1 MTATGAGFDKNIKA
15 AVGGK
20 SREVQWISET
30 QIKITTL
37 DEDVAKAGRLE
48 LTLKNPNN
56 AVK

>member
-1 MTATGAGFDKNIKA
+1 LTATGAGFDKNIKA
-15 AVGGK
+15 TVGGK

-37 DEDVAKAGRLE
+37 DKDVAKAGRLE
-48 LTLKNPNN
+48 LPLKNPNN